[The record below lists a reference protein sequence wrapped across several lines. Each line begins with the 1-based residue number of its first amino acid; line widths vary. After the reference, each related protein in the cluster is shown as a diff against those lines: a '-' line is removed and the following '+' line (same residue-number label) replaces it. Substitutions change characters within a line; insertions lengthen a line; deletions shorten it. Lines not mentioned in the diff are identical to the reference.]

1 MADTV
6 EEIHDVRVLLCD
18 PAGPPLV
25 TRAEFN
31 DVIALAWSQKVGLV
45 AIPLARLEP
54 GFLDLRSGIA
64 GEVMQKFVTYHLRV
78 AFIGNMSAPLA
89 RSRAWRDFV
98 RETNRGN
105 SVWFV
110 DDLEALIRKLAALRP
125 RA

>member
-6 EEIHDVRVLLCD
+6 REIHDVSVLVCD

-31 DVIALAWSQKVGLV
+31 DLIASAWSQKASLV
-45 AIPLARLEP
+45 AIPLARLDP

-64 GEVMQKFVTYHLRV
+64 GEVMQKFVTYHLRL
-78 AFIGNMSAPLA
+78 ALIGDMSAPLA
-89 RSRAWRDFV
+89 QSRAWRDFV
-98 RETNRGN
+98 RETNQGN

-110 DDLEALIRKLAALRP
+110 DDLDALIDKLAASRP
-125 RA
+125 GA